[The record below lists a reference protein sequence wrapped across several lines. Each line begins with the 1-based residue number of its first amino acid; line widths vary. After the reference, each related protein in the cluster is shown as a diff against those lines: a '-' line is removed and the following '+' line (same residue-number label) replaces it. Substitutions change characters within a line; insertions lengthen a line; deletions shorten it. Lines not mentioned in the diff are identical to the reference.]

1 MDISMMCYKKENDF
15 VTRNIKGETIIV
27 PVKGHVSD
35 LDSIYTLDEVGT
47 FIWQFLDGQTSI
59 KQIVKTVCNEYD
71 ISPEEAEKDIIE
83 LVGSLEKAGLIH
95 ASANNQRE

>member
-1 MDISMMCYKKENDF
+1 MDLTVMCYKKESDF

-47 FIWQFLDGQTSI
+47 FIWQLLDGQTSI
-59 KQIVKTVCNEYD
+59 KQIVKNVCNEYD

-83 LVGSLEKAGLIH
+83 LVGSLENAGLIH
-95 ASANNQRE
+95 ALANNQRE

>member
-47 FIWQFLDGQTSI
+47 FIWQLLDGQTSI
-59 KQIVKTVCNEYD
+59 KQIVKNVCNEYA